1 MERRAA
7 RAVAPFTRKTQ
18 RKSVSSGSIYTIKID
33 IFKKGIMQENQ
44 SSRVIADQPTA
55 KLRAVEPRYSEVR
68 EAPGVRLWRN
78 RHFTIFWIG
87 QTLSVLGDAFATIAI
102 PLLVLQATGSVAQMG
117 LVTAVFGVS
126 QVVAGP
132 FAGWLADR
140 LDRRRLMI
148 FCDVLRTFL
157 YFSIPLGWWL
167 SGPHI
172 WLIYVVVALG
182 SCLGMV
188 FQVTY
193 ITAVANL
200 VDSDQLN
207 EANGRLQTTL
217 AISFIVG
224 PILAGVISGSFGPSV
239 AISVDALS
247 FAISAISILLIRLR
261 PVSSVSPL
269 EQQTEITEQ
278 VAPPRQSFGQ
288 EFLAGLRFL
297 WKQPVLR
304 SLTILLFL
312 TGLLSAGV
320 LDIFIFHIKH
330 DLRQS
335 DSMVGIVFGIASL
348 GGVIAGLLTPQ
359 IRSRWGFAVC
369 WLGGFITQFIALGL
383 IGLSTNLLVIGL
395 LAILFTFTSTIVGIV
410 SISLRQQITP
420 DYLLGRVTSAFWTIT
435 SAPAPI
441 GAAFFTALTGQIGAA
456 AVLCIV
462 GIGGALIS
470 CIGLFTPIRQRYP
483 ERRAQEDAL

>member
-1 MERRAA
+1 MHER
-7 RAVAPFTRKTQ
+7 
-18 RKSVSSGSIYTIKID
+18 D
-33 IFKKGIMQENQ
+33 MKGIMQENR
-44 SSRVIADQPTA
+44 STRLLADQPTA
-55 KLRAVEPRYSEVR
+55 KLRAVRPRYSEAG
-68 EAPGVRLWRN
+68 EAPGARLWRN
-78 RHFTIFWIG
+78 RDFTIFWIG

-126 QVVAGP
+126 QVIAGP

-140 LDRRRLMI
+140 LDRRCLMI

-182 SCLGMV
+182 SCLGMF

-207 EANGRLQTTL
+207 EANSRLQATL
-217 AISFIVG
+217 ALAFIVG
-224 PILAGVISGSFGPSV
+224 PILAGIVSASCGPGV

-261 PVSSVSPL
+261 PVSNTVPV
-269 EQQTEITEQ
+269 EQQQTGAIAQITP
-278 VAPPRQSFGQ
+278 ARGGFRQ
-288 EFLAGLRFL
+288 EFLAGLHFL

-312 TGLLSAGV
+312 TGLLTAGA

-330 DLRQS
+330 ELGQS
-335 DSMVGIVFGIASL
+335 DSMVGVVFGVASL
-348 GGVIAGLLTPQ
+348 GGVLAGIFTPRLRQ
-359 IRSRWGFAVC
+359 RWGFAVC
-369 WLGGFITQFIALGL
+369 WLAGFLTQFIALGL
-383 IGLSTNLLVIGL
+383 IGFATNLLLIGL
-395 LAILFTFTSTIVGIV
+395 LAVLFTFTSTITSIC

-441 GAAFFTALTGQIGAA
+441 GAAFFTALTGHIGAA
-456 AVLCIV
+456 AVLAIV
-462 GIGGALIS
+462 GTGGALIS
-470 CIGLFTPIRQRYP
+470 CIGFFTPIRQRYP
-483 ERRAQEDAL
+483 EGHASSNSPGKSL